1 MIFLAVDYGLERV
14 GLAFSDPDE
23 KLAFPAGQIDLASQG
38 SRKAVLD
45 KIVAIAREKNAAA
58 IVLGLPLAEN
68 GEDSLTTRQVRNAA
82 QRIARRAGLPL
93 YQMPEFLSSF
103 EAAGDLRACGIG
115 RRKAKNYLDQQ
126 AACRILQ
133 SFLDQPAAKRRPM

>member
-45 KIVAIAREKNAAA
+45 KIVAIAR
-58 IVLGLPLAEN
+58 
-68 GEDSLTTRQVRNAA
+68 
-82 QRIARRAGLPL
+82 
-93 YQMPEFLSSF
+93 
-103 EAAGDLRACGIG
+103 
-115 RRKAKNYLDQQ
+115 
-126 AACRILQ
+126 
-133 SFLDQPAAKRRPM
+133 

>member
-45 KIVAIAREKNAAA
+45 KIAAIAREKNAAA
-58 IVLGLPLAEN
+58 IVMGLPLTEN
-68 GEDSLTTRQVRNAA
+68 GEDSLTTRQANF
-82 QRIARRAGLPL
+82 
-93 YQMPEFLSSF
+93 MFL
-103 EAAGDLRACGIG
+103 RP
-115 RRKAKNYLDQQ
+115 RKS
-126 AACRILQ
+126 R
-133 SFLDQPAAKRRPM
+133 